1 MILEGENPPYHQNQP
16 PDTLRNKESSSE
28 KRSGI
33 EGIQPAV
40 NRPSAITKES
50 VNKKKEADKKEPFSN
65 RIRNPDRNPSTQH
78 RRARD
83 EEKKLGQGSTLVKKR
98 LYHQAVDVLQPLL
111 MTKRQEWEVWFW
123 MGTALMGLGRFQKAR
138 EYFREGLGRDETI
151 PELWIQYAI
160 AEHQLGR
167 YSQAEKILRQA
178 LRLAPALPQVHLN
191 LALALESVGNI
202 RGALRHYRQFLS
214 LTQRKPSFF
223 STRRKV
229 LDRILNLE
237 RS

>member
-16 PDTLRNKESSSE
+16 PDTLRNQESSSE
-28 KRSGI
+28 NRSGI

-40 NRPSAITKES
+40 NRPSVIPKQS
-50 VNKKKEADKKEPFSN
+50 VNKKKEADKKDTFSN
-65 RIRNPDRNPSTQH
+65 RIRNPDRNPSTQQG
-78 RRARD
+78 RARND
-83 EEKKLGQGSTLVKKR
+83 AKKLRQGSTLVKKR
-98 LYHQAVDVLQPLL
+98 LYHQAIDVLQPLL
-111 MTKRQEWEVWFW
+111 MTTRQEWEVWFW
-123 MGTALMGLGRFQKAR
+123 MGTAEMGLGRFQKAR
-138 EYFREGLGRDETI
+138 EYFREGLERDETI

-160 AEHQLGR
+160 AEHQVGR

-191 LALALESVGNI
+191 LALALESAGNI

-214 LTQRKPSFF
+214 LTQRKTSFF